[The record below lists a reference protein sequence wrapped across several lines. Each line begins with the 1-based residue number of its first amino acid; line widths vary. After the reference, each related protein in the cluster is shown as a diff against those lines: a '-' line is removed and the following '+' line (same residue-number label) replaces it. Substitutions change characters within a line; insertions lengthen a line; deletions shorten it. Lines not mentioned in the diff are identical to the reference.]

1 MATPLDSAT
10 HKMYMKY
17 YLVSFWL
24 EGVYILGVYVVLFGL
39 AIRVMVR
46 RRSIDN
52 TASRVFF
59 IGIIAMF
66 VLVNIHNWLNIYR
79 MLTAYTASDDPVAF
93 LHDLQNW
100 DAFMFPVVCAILT
113 WIGDVLVIYR
123 CFLVWQRNWWIIA
136 MPILLLLASI
146 GTTSVN
152 LFWFG
157 HQTSIP
163 WSVMEPL
170 FRITFPLNL
179 VQNVLTTSFIA
190 YKIFCQHRLSQRTG
204 LLLSAG
210 LNLMTILRI
219 IAESALLYTAVM
231 FTCTVLYYTKH
242 PSQVIVQHMIPPVTG
257 IVFALIAVRT
267 HVARGTTVTGPS
279 RGTTSGSDSV
289 VPNWL
294 TGEDECTRRGST
306 RKLSI
311 PIVTTTTEYRME
323 VIPARYNGAR
333 ESKVRSQ
340 SDEKLEV

>member
-1 MATPLDSAT
+1 
-10 HKMYMKY
+10 
-17 YLVSFWL
+17 
-24 EGVYILGVYVVLFGL
+24 
-39 AIRVMVR
+39 
-46 RRSIDN
+46 
-52 TASRVFF
+52 
-59 IGIIAMF
+59 
-66 VLVNIHNWLNIYR
+66 
-79 MLTAYTASDDPVAF
+79 
-93 LHDLQNW
+93 
-100 DAFMFPVVCAILT
+100 
-113 WIGDVLVIYR
+113 
-123 CFLVWQRNWWIIA
+123 
-136 MPILLLLASI
+136 
-146 GTTSVN
+146 
-152 LFWFG
+152 
-157 HQTSIP
+157 
-163 WSVMEPL
+163 MEPL

-257 IVFALIAVRT
+257 GHSALFLYVVGISDADACVGIVFALIAVRT